1 VYRKVRKYR
10 ALHIDDSSMPPVIH
24 IQLEADKADKSDVF
38 FEDQTDQ
45 VGQAKYN
52 KNFSKKMDNLINYGV
67 KYGTNK
73 TES

>member
-1 VYRKVRKYR
+1 MYRKVRKYR

-24 IQLEADKADKSDVF
+24 IQLEADKADQLDVF

-45 VGQAKYN
+45 AGQAKYN
-52 KNFSKKMDNLINYGV
+52 KIFSKKMDKLINYGV
-67 KYGTNK
+67 KYGTIK